1 MPFTHLG
8 GSGRSIN
15 MVSSILKSEGVDPKS
30 PESKKIKGR
39 GHKRTFKQELLD
51 MKMAAGIYIKIHS
64 NNYMLQ

>member
-1 MPFTHLG
+1 
-8 GSGRSIN
+8 

-64 NNYMLQ
+64 NNHMLQ